1 MITSEKY
8 TILEKEDNIPQ
19 IETELCII
27 NFDIINN
34 TDYVKN
40 LISKNKHTTFWAV
53 SDNFSK
59 EYVKTVAKLGIQNI
73 VKYPISTDIIDK
85 FFSDKQKEKD
95 IITNYPPLTNSKVL
109 IADDNIMNITLL
121 KETLED
127 TGAKLTCTESSQ
139 KALQIIGNEKFDLL
153 LLDILMP
160 NISGFEL
167 AEYARTSTPNNNTP
181 IIFISAI
188 SGTENILNGY
198 QLGACSYIE
207 KPFSPHIVKAQ
218 IYNLL
223 KTEADK
229 QQKEREKDS
238 FVAALTHDLKNPILA
253 EINALKYLSKDKE
266 YSSEMVDG
274 LLNSA
279 KYMKHITDQ
288 ILSHYKQEQTTLKLI
303 KEEISLNKIIL
314 MSIEELKYLAVDK
327 ELEIRYNNVSE
338 NKAVPVDV
346 IEIKRVINNLLSNAI
361 EYSKNGS
368 QVDITL
374 SNNSEFYKVT
384 IKDYGTGID
393 LNKYDKVFEEYVSL
407 SKEHKKIGFG
417 LGLKISKNIIEAHD
431 GSIKIKSEPNKG
443 TEVSFTIPA

>member
-73 VKYPISTDIIDK
+73 VKYPISTNIIEK
-85 FFSDKQKEKD
+85 FFANKEKEKD

-109 IADDNIMNITLL
+109 IADDNDMNITLL
-121 KETLED
+121 KETLKD

-167 AEYARTSTPNNNTP
+167 AEYARKSSPNKNTP
-181 IIFISAI
+181 IIFISAV

>member
-73 VKYPISTDIIDK
+73 VKYPISTNIIEK
-85 FFSDKQKEKD
+85 FFSDKENEKD
-95 IITNYPPLTNSKVL
+95 IITNYHPLTNSKVL
-109 IADDNIMNITLL
+109 IADDNDMNITLL

-167 AEYARTSTPNNNTP
+167 AEYARNSSPNKNTP
-181 IIFISAI
+181 IIFISAV

-338 NKAVPVDV
+338 NKTVPVDV

>member
-229 QQKEREKDS
+229 QQKEREKES

-431 GSIKIKSEPNKG
+431 GSIKIKSE
-443 TEVSFTIPA
+443 

>member
-27 NFDIINN
+27 NFEIINN

-40 LISKNKHTTFWAV
+40 LISKNKHTIFWAV

-73 VKYPISTDIIDK
+73 VKYPISTNIIEK
-85 FFSDKQKEKD
+85 FFANKEKEKD

-109 IADDNIMNITLL
+109 IADDNDMNITLL

-229 QQKEREKDS
+229 QQKEREKES
-238 FVAALTHDLKNPILA
+238 FVAALTHDLKNP
-253 EINALKYLSKDKE
+253 
-266 YSSEMVDG
+266 
-274 LLNSA
+274 
-279 KYMKHITDQ
+279 
-288 ILSHYKQEQTTLKLI
+288 
-303 KEEISLNKIIL
+303 
-314 MSIEELKYLAVDK
+314 
-327 ELEIRYNNVSE
+327 
-338 NKAVPVDV
+338 
-346 IEIKRVINNLLSNAI
+346 
-361 EYSKNGS
+361 
-368 QVDITL
+368 
-374 SNNSEFYKVT
+374 
-384 IKDYGTGID
+384 
-393 LNKYDKVFEEYVSL
+393 
-407 SKEHKKIGFG
+407 KIGR
-417 LGLKISKNIIEAHD
+417 AH
-431 GSIKIKSEPNKG
+431 
-443 TEVSFTIPA
+443 V

>member
-229 QQKEREKDS
+229 QQKEREKES

>member
-73 VKYPISTDIIDK
+73 VKYPISTNIIEK
-85 FFSDKQKEKD
+85 FFANKEKEKD

-109 IADDNIMNITLL
+109 IADDNDMNITLL
-121 KETLED
+121 KETLKD

-167 AEYARTSTPNNNTP
+167 AEYARKSSPNKNTP
-181 IIFISAI
+181 IIFISAV

-338 NKAVPVDV
+338 NKAIPVDV